1 MELLPQGIMV
11 NRLPMRVLFYN
22 REVVANINGVH
33 SNEQLDDFLNTN
45 IQQQPKNIENNPKHN
60 AGFLNLN
67 SLQEKDDYMLAG
79 LYSL

>member
-11 NRLPMRVLFYN
+11 NRLPMQVLFYN
-22 REVVANINGVH
+22 GEVVAN
-33 SNEQLDDFLNTN
+33 T
-45 IQQQPKNIENNPKHN
+45 QQQPKNIENNPKHN